1 MTPLPCQTVLVTGAA
16 GFLGRHL
23 LNTIEN
29 SPHAPDRIIA
39 LDSRLRPPAENVS
52 QITRINC
59 DLTDRAATDE
69 IIRQTH
75 PDGII
80 HLAGTAVADPLTCFN
95 VNTRAAANLL
105 DAAAKL
111 TSPPRVIIVGTAAQ
125 YGITAG
131 DNVIVDENFPL
142 NPLTPYALSK
152 TMQEQWALHYARTG
166 RVPLCC
172 VRIFNIIGP
181 GQSPNLVPAAFLQQ
195 LADVLAGRAEEISV
209 GNTTT
214 ERDFTDVRD
223 VTEALWKLLTTEND
237 TNEQVFNVASGRA
250 VKIAD
255 LLDAC
260 LALAD
265 REIPVRHDPARLKA
279 DDVPIIIGNN
289 EKLRKTID
297 FSPTIDWRQSLQD
310 MWQEIRPSE

>member
-1 MTPLPCQTVLVTGAA
+1 MTPLPCQTVLVTGVA

-39 LDSRLRPPAENVS
+39 LDSRPRAPAENATR
-52 QITRINC
+52 ITRINC
-59 DLTDRAATDE
+59 DLTDSDTTAK
-69 IIRQTH
+69 IIRETR

-105 DAAAKL
+105 EAAGQLAG
-111 TSPPRVIIVGTAAQ
+111 PPRVIIIGTAAQ

-131 DNVIVDENFPL
+131 NNVIVDENFPL

-152 TMQEQWALHYARTG
+152 TMQERWALHYARTG

-172 VRIFNIIGP
+172 VRIFNTIGP
-181 GQSPNLVPAAFLQQ
+181 GQSPNLVPATFLQQ

-214 ERDFTDVRD
+214 QRDFTDVRD
-223 VTEALWKLLTTEND
+223 VTEALWKLLTTDCD
-237 TNEQVFNVASGRA
+237 TNEQIFNVASGRA

-279 DDVPIIIGNN
+279 ADVPVIIGNN
-289 EKLRKTID
+289 EKLRSAID
-297 FSPTIDWRQSLQD
+297 FSPAIDWQQSLRD
-310 MWQEIRPSE
+310 MWQEIKPSK

>member
-23 LNTIEN
+23 LNTIAN
-29 SPHAPDRIIA
+29 SPNAPDRIIA
-39 LDSRLRPPAENVS
+39 LDSRLRPPTEI
-52 QITRINC
+52 ITPISC
-59 DLTDRAATDE
+59 DLTDSNTTAE
-69 IIRQTH
+69 IIRETR

-80 HLAGTAVADPLTCFN
+80 HLAGVAVADPLTCFN

-105 DAAAKL
+105 DAASQLAN
-111 TSPPRVIIVGTAAQ
+111 PPRVIIIGTAAQ
-125 YGITAG
+125 YGITSG
-131 DNVIVDENFPL
+131 DNIIVDENFPL

-195 LADVLAGRAEEISV
+195 LADVLAGRAEEICV

-214 ERDFTDVRD
+214 KRDFTDVRD
-223 VTEALWKLLTTEND
+223 VTEALWKLLTTDND
-237 TNEQVFNVASGRA
+237 TNEQVFNLASGKA

-255 LLDAC
+255 LLDTC
-260 LALAD
+260 LTFAD

-279 DDVPIIIGNN
+279 ADVPVIIGNN
-289 EKLRKTID
+289 EKLRN
-297 FSPTIDWRQSLQD
+297 TIDWTATIDWQQSLRD

>member
-23 LNTIEN
+23 LNVIEN
-29 SPHAPDRIIA
+29 SPHAPNRIIA
-39 LDSRLRPPAENVS
+39 LDSRLRPPAEN
-52 QITRINC
+52 ITQINC
-59 DLTDRAATDE
+59 DITDSNTTAE
-69 IIRQTH
+69 IIRETR

-105 DAAAKL
+105 DAAAQL
-111 TSPPRVIIVGTAAQ
+111 ANPPRVIIIGTAAQ

-166 RVPLCC
+166 KVPLCC

-181 GQSPNLVPAAFLQQ
+181 GQSPDLVPAAFLQQ
-195 LADVLAGRAEEISV
+195 LADVLAGRAEEICV

-223 VTEALWKLLTTEND
+223 ITEALWKLLTTDSD
-237 TNEQVFNVASGRA
+237 TNEQVFNLASGRA

-260 LALAD
+260 RALAD
-265 REIPVRHDPARLKA
+265 REIPVRHDPVRLKA
-279 DDVPIIIGNN
+279 ADVPVIVGNN
-289 EKLRKTID
+289 EKLRNTID
-297 FSPTIDWRQSLQD
+297 WTPTIDWQQSLRD